1 MTKGTSFVLRLTSAD
16 DRPTTRES
24 IFENKL
30 CYKNDVFRRP
40 TDNTR
45 IDIRKN
51 NKFFRDSQPT
61 DNARVGIGKTSES
74 SYVTADRQR
83 AKTSIFRPTPPSLGI
98 RPEELGLT

>member
-1 MTKGTSFVLRLTSAD
+1 MLEEPRLQTTDRQRANRYSKISYVPRVTSLD

-24 IFENKL
+24 IL
-30 CYKNDVFRRP
+30 
-40 TDNTR
+40 
-45 IDIRKN
+45 KN
-51 NKFFRDSQPT
+51 NKFFFRDSQPT
-61 DNARVGIGKTSES
+61 DNARVGIGKTTES